1 MTTRNIETTEILNS
15 LEEHG
20 FDTYSLHNKDGKLE
34 YFVEYVSSSG
44 MTYEEPLPKTMQAL
58 RIFLGY

>member
-1 MTTRNIETTEILNS
+1 MTTYTYETKAIIES
-15 LEEHG
+15 LDDHG
-20 FDTYSLHNKDGKLE
+20 FDTYSLHNKKGQLE

-44 MTYEEPLPKTMQAL
+44 MTYEEPLPKTLKAL